1 VAEATRRFVLKQKM
15 TRKRKSVRVGET
27 KIRAATA
34 SEHKRIEA
42 RIRKRHETL
51 RKKYQ
56 EIHGKVVDWVSHNV
70 EEHSLYVNI
79 RFKDKTEFSLR
90 FSPGIETDYVD
101 LSDISK
107 GDFKLIREY
116 YKRQDL

>member
-27 KIRAATA
+27 EIRTATA

>member
-1 VAEATRRFVLKQKM
+1 M
-15 TRKRKSVRVGET
+15 TRKRKSVRAGET
-27 KIRAATA
+27 EIRAATA

-42 RIRKRHETL
+42 RIRKRYETL
-51 RKKYQ
+51 GKKNK
-56 EIHGKVVDWVSHNV
+56 EINGKVADFFRHKG

-79 RFKDKTEFSLR
+79 PFKDKTEFSLR